1 MHTQESRWAASI
13 DSSCHQQLRS
23 GKKTAARW
31 PIRLA
36 YSLFSCRCFCGISTQ
51 KRSASDSR
59 STHTYLISPLRS
71 FWAIWKPLAISTRLE
86 INGVILVS
94 TLTARISSETL
105 PIAKIREN
113 LTYHQSADYVF
124 WQIAKAAGNP
134 PILLMDIRPVSYAL
148 CVVLSHD
155 VAEQI
160 SRSSKQFPYSTPKSP
175 TFQELVPIVGSHSI
189 ILSQVAIISLTG
201 YISISLCDFI
211 NFF

>member
-1 MHTQESRWAASI
+1 M
-13 DSSCHQQLRS
+13 
-23 GKKTAARW
+23 
-31 PIRLA
+31 
-36 YSLFSCRCFCGISTQ
+36 
-51 KRSASDSR
+51 
-59 STHTYLISPLRS
+59 
-71 FWAIWKPLAISTRLE
+71 
-86 INGVILVS
+86 S

-113 LTYHQSADYVF
+113 LTYHRSADYVF

-134 PILLMDIRPVSYAL
+134 PILLMDLRPVSYAL

-201 YISISLCDFI
+201 YILISLCDFI
-211 NFF
+211 IFFWKPIYLFNHKSFHNIYSREKFGNLSARNTTLGSLPNTSLPLYHPY